1 VALNGDY
8 CQKVQAACRPRD
20 KFSDKLVSMLEKSSQ
35 AMDAAVIPSP
45 PASRVRTL
53 HLIIYAL
60 IVAAILAGDQITKSI
75 VEHSVAHGVVIPV
88 ISGFFNIIH
97 TENSGIAFSLF
108 AGASSWWKIALLI
121 GVSVGLLA
129 TVVIVALKGGEMNWV
144 TGLGL
149 ALIVGGASS
158 NLLDRIR
165 FGQVVDFLDV
175 YYRSYHWPTFNV
187 ADSAI
192 VVGAGLLILELFIS
206 K

>member
-1 VALNGDY
+1 M
-8 CQKVQAACRPRD
+8 Q
-20 KFSDKLVSMLEKSSQ
+20 EKAPQ
-35 AMDAAVIPSP
+35 TADAAVVSNL
-45 PASRVRTL
+45 PASRIHIIQRIAYF
-53 HLIIYAL
+53 LIAVL
-60 IVAAILAGDQITKSI
+60 VFAGDQITKTIIEKSI
-75 VEHSVAHGVVIPV
+75 PNGRVITV

-108 AGASSWWKIALLI
+108 AGASSPWKMVLLI
-121 GVSVGLLA
+121 AVSMALLA
-129 TVVIVALKGGEMNWV
+129 TVVIVALKSAEITWA
-144 TGLGL
+144 TGVGL

-192 VVGAGLLILELFIS
+192 VVGAGLLIIELLIS

>member
-1 VALNGDY
+1 M
-8 CQKVQAACRPRD
+8 P
-20 KFSDKLVSMLEKSSQ
+20 DKLSQ
-35 AMDAAVIPSP
+35 AMDTAVIPSR
-45 PASRVRTL
+45 PAKRVRTVQ
-53 HLIIYAL
+53 LIVYAL
-60 IVAAILAGDQITKSI
+60 IVAAIFAGDQITKSI
-75 VEHSVAHGVVIPV
+75 VEHSIAHGVVIPV

-108 AGASSWWKIALLI
+108 AGASSWWKMALLI
-121 GVSVGLLA
+121 GVSLALLA
-129 TVVIVALKGGEMNWV
+129 TVVIVALKSGEMNWV
-144 TGLGL
+144 TGVGL

>member
-1 VALNGDY
+1 MQEKAP
-8 CQKVQAACRPRD
+8 QAA
-20 KFSDKLVSMLEKSSQ
+20 
-35 AMDAAVIPSP
+35 DAAVVSNM
-45 PASRVRTL
+45 PASRI
-53 HLIIYAL
+53 HIIQRIAYFL
-60 IVAAILAGDQITKSI
+60 IVVLVFAGDQITKTI
-75 VEHSVAHGVVIPV
+75 VEKSIPDGTVITV

-108 AGASSWWKIALLI
+108 AGASSPWKMVLLI
-121 GVSVGLLA
+121 AVSMALLA
-129 TVVIVALKGGEMNWV
+129 TVVIVALKSAEITWA
-144 TGLGL
+144 TGVGL

-192 VVGAGLLILELFIS
+192 VVGAGLLIIELLIS

>member
-1 VALNGDY
+1 M
-8 CQKVQAACRPRD
+8 Q
-20 KFSDKLVSMLEKSSQ
+20 EKAPQ
-35 AMDAAVIPSP
+35 TADAAVVSNL
-45 PASRVRTL
+45 PASRIHIIQRIAYF
-53 HLIIYAL
+53 LIAVL
-60 IVAAILAGDQITKSI
+60 VFAGDQITKTI
-75 VEHSVAHGVVIPV
+75 VEKSIPNGRVITV

-108 AGASSWWKIALLI
+108 AGASSPWKMVLLI
-121 GVSVGLLA
+121 AVSMALLA
-129 TVVIVALKGGEMNWV
+129 TVVIVALKSAEITWA
-144 TGLGL
+144 TGVGL

-192 VVGAGLLILELFIS
+192 VVGAGLLIIELLIS

>member
-1 VALNGDY
+1 MES
-8 CQKVQAACRPRD
+8 AAGPRR
-20 KFSDKLVSMLEKSSQ
+20 FL
-35 AMDAAVIPSP
+35 AAVRIIYG
-45 PASRVRTL
+45 
-53 HLIIYAL
+53 LIIVV
-60 IVAAILAGDQITKSI
+60 IFAADQITKHIVQNSI
-75 VEHSVAHGVVIPV
+75 AHGQVITVIP
-88 ISGFFNIIH
+88 GFFNLIH

-108 AGASSWWKIALLI
+108 AGASSPWRVVLLV
-121 GVSVGLLA
+121 GVSLALLA
-129 TVVIVALKGGEMNWV
+129 TVVIVALKSRQMNWQ
-144 TGLGL
+144 TGVGL

-192 VVGAGLLILELFIS
+192 VVGAGLLLLEILIS